1 MLINTLLTETK
12 NVTVVSGSGMAGY
25 ESSNTI
31 KPKKINNRFYICG
44 DSVTPAEIGRGLMAP
59 RVGICAMHQANTILR
74 LLLGI
79 DEV

>member
-1 MLINTLLTETK
+1 MHSKYNIEI
-12 NVTVVSGSGMAGY
+12 VTRY
-25 ESSNTI
+25 
-31 KPKKINNRFYICG
+31 RFYICG
-44 DSVTPAEIGRGLMAP
+44 DGVTPAEIGRGLMAP